1 MDRWLLGLVSC
12 SLTMNVCAADQTK
25 PRKRF
30 NRALDEGKVVRIM
43 RKLQTVVFAL
53 FAVCAL
59 SVAVAS
65 TASAETTLAAV
76 WQKNGVNVAGSLGT
90 TSEGEILQEDEG
102 IASVLCSGILVGNV
116 NTGGKDEITEVQN
129 LSKQKIELGLRSLIC
144 TDVANC
150 ASAVEVWPEG
160 LPWTTQL
167 YLKEN
172 GTFADR
178 MTKKNGGTFGYTV
191 LCGAGT
197 IFPVEDTCTATE
209 GNLPIEN
216 NLDAETP
223 AGSTV
228 TPLANCIVGGKG
240 KAKNTTDALT
250 EIKLTNLELLTAAE

>member
-1 MDRWLLGLVSC
+1 
-12 SLTMNVCAADQTK
+12 
-25 PRKRF
+25 
-30 NRALDEGKVVRIM
+30 M

-59 SVAVAS
+59 SAAVAS

-76 WQKNGVNVAGSLGT
+76 WQKNGVNVAGSLAT
-90 TSEGEILQEDEG
+90 SSEGEILLEDSG
-102 IASVLCSGILVGNV
+102 IASALCSGILVGTV
-116 NTGGKDEITEVQN
+116 NTGGKDTITEVQN
-129 LSKQKIELGLRSLIC
+129 LAKEKIELGLRSLIC
-144 TDVANC
+144 TDVSNC
-150 ASAVEVWPEG
+150 AATVEVWPEG

-178 MTKKNGGTFGYTV
+178 ITKTGGGTFGYTV

-223 AGSTV
+223 AGSIV
-228 TPLANCIVGGKG
+228 TPQANCTVGGAAKG
-240 KAKNTTDALT
+240 KNTTDGLT
-250 EIKLTNLELLTAAE
+250 ETKLTNGELLTAAE